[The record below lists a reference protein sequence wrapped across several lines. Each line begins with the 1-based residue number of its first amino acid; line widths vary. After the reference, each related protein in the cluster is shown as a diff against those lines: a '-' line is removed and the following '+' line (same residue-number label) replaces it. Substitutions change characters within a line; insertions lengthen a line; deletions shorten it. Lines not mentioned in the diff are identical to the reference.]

1 MIGRP
6 SAAAPQDSS
15 GATDGRD
22 WHSGH
27 PVHRIRCAD
36 AAWTLGAVVLVAA
49 AAVVAPVL
57 RASGRKLFVNAP
69 PLLADWKPHVGIGS
83 PFAIATAVVAVAIF
97 PRLMRRLR
105 WRSLLIT
112 GWAASVTWT
121 VSLALVDGW
130 QRGWVHRLTDRNEYL
145 HDLPRIHDAGS
156 FLADFTSHIRDL
168 GPGSWTTHVS
178 SHPPAATLVFYLLD
192 RIGLRGGGWAGA
204 LVC

>member
-1 MIGRP
+1 MRRRGLD
-6 SAAAPQDSS
+6 AGGS
-15 GATDGRD
+15 GAGGR
-22 WHSGH
+22 
-27 PVHRIRCAD
+27 RCR
-36 AAWTLGAVVLVAA
+36 GC
-49 AAVVAPVL
+49 PGP
-57 RASGRKLFVNAP
+57 ASVRPETVRQCP

-97 PRLMRRLR
+97 PRLIRRLR